1 MPLLRKREK
10 MQCIN
15 CKNGENA
22 MPLLKKQRDRDAS
35 IARKRDFIASIA
47 KNKEYNTSIPKNR
60 EKTMPI
66 LRCFLGLTNKKL
78 AM

>member
-1 MPLLRKREK
+1 MPLLQEK
-10 MQCIN
+10 KISL
-15 CKNGENA
+15 
-22 MPLLKKQRDRDAS
+22 PLLQK
-35 IARKRDFIASIA
+35 I
-47 KNKEYNTSIPKNR
+47 KEYNTSIPKNR